1 MITRVNF
8 SEITLYDFSNFTQ
21 KQSLSEWRFSGKS
34 RKSYIV
40 IIFVILFSEALTEKF
55 NFLKNDIR
63 DLKFILPMKGLSP
76 LLTTPDHRVNK

>member
-21 KQSLSEWRFSGKS
+21 EQSLSEWRFSGKS

-55 NFLKNDIR
+55 N
-63 DLKFILPMKGLSP
+63 
-76 LLTTPDHRVNK
+76 